1 MLRFSLLLLCNSWL
15 KIYDS
20 EPITIQINSTEAQT
34 KNCSENLWCDIYANI
49 WSSRWTALNF
59 SEHST
64 VKMLWDQIA
73 NTQNMEWE
81 DSPQRAEQK
90 RQPIDKIYT
99 RLAKYFLVRR
109 NIFLLNDG
117 EPREKSNLCVH
128 PRGGDTGW
136 GHPLQDPCDF
146 YSPCIKMSFNSS
158 IHLIIYTFTSPILN
172 NLKVR
177 VSEVSYVQF
186 NFSLSHNSLSLF

>member
-1 MLRFSLLLLCNSWL
+1 MQTFEALDGLLWISLNTQQW
-15 KIYDS
+15 
-20 EPITIQINSTEAQT
+20 
-34 KNCSENLWCDIYANI
+34 
-49 WSSRWTALNF
+49 
-59 SEHST
+59 
-64 VKMLWDQIA
+64 KMLWYQIA

-90 RQPIDKIYT
+90 RQPVDKIYT
-99 RLAKYFLVRR
+99 RSAKYFLARR
-109 NIFLLNDG
+109 NIFILNDG
-117 EPREKSNLCVH
+117 EPCEKSNLCVH
-128 PRGGDTGW
+128 PRGSDTGW
-136 GHPLQDPCDF
+136 GHHLQDPCEF

-186 NFSLSHNSLSLF
+186 NFSLSHKSLSLF